1 MVGEV
6 AASSR
11 AVRLVA
17 ASYPRRDAGDVKVDL
32 DVAAVEAQ
40 VVVASVFSYHA
51 TSGQASRVRNILSH
65 DDVNSPGASA
75 VWLPSLLVGDRS
87 FAVV

>member
-51 TSGQASRVRNILSH
+51 TSGQVSLKTPDECVS
-65 DDVNSPGASA
+65 SPGASA